1 VAAELR
7 AVQPDLAIEFIES
20 SGGVFEIIYE
30 GKLIFSKRQ
39 LKRFPK
45 PGEVVSLLS

>member
-7 AVQPDLAIEFIES
+7 AAQPDLEIEFIES
-20 SGGVFEIIYE
+20 RGGVFEIIYE
-30 GKLIFSKRQ
+30 GKLIFSKRL

-45 PGEVVSLLS
+45 PGEIVTLLS

>member
-7 AVQPDLAIEFIES
+7 AANPDLAIEFIES
-20 SGGVFEIIYE
+20 RGGVFEIIYE

-39 LKRFPK
+39 LNRFPE
-45 PGEVVSLLS
+45 PGEIVKLLG